1 MINRLKSKSEF
12 SKNVITLMTGTTV
25 AQAIP
30 IAITPILTRMYT
42 PEDFGVLALFVA
54 ITSIFGAI
62 ANGRYELAIMLP
74 VKDDDAI
81 NIAAMGMVIATLISL
96 FLFIPAIFMNEY
108 IVDLLDNDFIGFWLY
123 FVPLVVWLLGLFN
136 ILSYLNNRLKSYK
149 IIAKATIYKSF
160 AQAVVQLIF
169 GVIKSTASG
178 LITGQIF
185 SSLVAN
191 TSLAK
196 NVIAKYQLKNINWK
210 SMKNQAIRYI
220 NFPKYSMWSILAN
233 VMSVQLIN
241 ILITFYYSV
250 ATLGF
255 YSLAQRI
262 LGLPASL
269 IGSSIGQVY
278 FQQATVEKNE
288 TGKAVKVF
296 KATSKKLI
304 ILSCIFFIPLYF
316 VLPFTFALAF
326 GEKWMIAGVYS
337 QIILPVFV
345 FRFVSAALSTTN
357 SVFEKQRLSL
367 AWQVILLFLSL
378 AIFFVGN
385 FYQLDFIDF
394 LKVYSLVISLHYVL
408 LYVLLGLVA
417 DKRI

>member
-1 MINRLKSKSEF
+1 
-12 SKNVITLMTGTTV
+12 
-25 AQAIP
+25 
-30 IAITPILTRMYT
+30 
-42 PEDFGVLALFVA
+42 
-54 ITSIFGAI
+54 
-62 ANGRYELAIMLP
+62 
-74 VKDDDAI
+74 
-81 NIAAMGMVIATLISL
+81 
-96 FLFIPAIFMNEY
+96 
-108 IVDLLDNDFIGFWLY
+108 
-123 FVPLVVWLLGLFN
+123 
-136 ILSYLNNRLKSYK
+136 
-149 IIAKATIYKSF
+149 
-160 AQAVVQLIF
+160 VQLIF
-169 GVIKSTASG
+169 GAIKSTASG

-185 SSLVAN
+185 SSMVAN
-191 TSLAK
+191 TGLAK

-233 VMSVQLIN
+233 VMSIQLIN

-316 VLPFTFALAF
+316 VLPFAFALAF

-378 AIFFVGN
+378 VIFFVGN